1 MCVIIDADAAHQ
13 VFGDSKS
20 EAGEFLLNRLS
31 PRIKLA
37 VGGELLD
44 ELEQIGGFSRWLRAA
59 RRTGHA
65 RLISDDDVNS
75 ESDALRAQGS
85 CLSNDHHVLALAKIS
100 GARLLFTNDNALQDD
115 FRNRR
120 IIGGTQGRIYTTTSQ
135 STEVSATHRS
145 YFSGRWRLCDG

>member
-1 MCVIIDADAAHQ
+1 MCVIIDANAAHQ
-13 VFGDSKS
+13 VFGDGKS

-31 PRIKLA
+31 ERIKLA

-65 RLISDDDVNS
+65 RLISDDEVNA
-75 ESDALRAQGS
+75 EADTLRAQGG
-85 CLSNDHHVLALAKIS
+85 CQSNDHHVLALAKIS
-100 GARLLFTNDNALQDD
+100 GARLLFTNDNALQAD
-115 FRNRR
+115 FGNRR
-120 IIGGTQGRIYTTTSQ
+120 IIGGTRGRVYTTGQ

>member
-1 MCVIIDADAAHQ
+1 MCVIIDANAAHQ

-20 EAGEFLLNRLS
+20 EAGEFMLSRLS
-31 PRIKLA
+31 PRIQLA

-44 ELEQIGGFSRWLRAA
+44 ELERIGGFSRWLLTA

-65 RLISDDDVNS
+65 RLIPDDDVNA
-75 ESDALRAQGS
+75 EADRLRSAETCQ
-85 CLSNDHHVLALAKIS
+85 SNDHHVLALARIS

-120 IIGGTQGRIYTTTSQ
+120 IIGGTQGRIYTTARSGD
-135 STEVSATHRS
+135 VSDAHRD